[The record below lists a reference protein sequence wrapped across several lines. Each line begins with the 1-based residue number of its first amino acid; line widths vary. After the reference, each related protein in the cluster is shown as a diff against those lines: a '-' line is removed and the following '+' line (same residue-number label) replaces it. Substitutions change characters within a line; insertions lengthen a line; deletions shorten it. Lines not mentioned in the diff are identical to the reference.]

1 MSEKIY
7 QRIRENPHFAELV
20 RKRSQLSWALVT
32 VVLVL
37 FYGLILVVAF
47 NPSLM
52 GQRLGGETSVYT
64 LGVAVILAMF
74 IFLWAITALYVK
86 RANGEF
92 DELTQKIVREATQ
105 GVKK

>member
-1 MSEKIY
+1 MSEQIY
-7 QRIRENPHFAELV
+7 QRIRENPHFDELV
-20 RKRSQLSWALVT
+20 RKRSQLSWALVA

-74 IFLWAITALYVK
+74 VFFWVITALYVQ

-92 DELTQKIVREATQ
+92 DELTERLLK
-105 GVKK
+105 GVKR

>member
-1 MSEKIY
+1 MSEQIY
-7 QRIRENPHFAELV
+7 QRIRENPHFDELV
-20 RKRSQLSWALVT
+20 RKRSQLSWALVA
-32 VVLVL
+32 VVMVL

-74 IFLWAITALYVK
+74 VFFWVITALYVN

-92 DELTQKIVREATQ
+92 DELTKKLIREATS